1 MSQNLVDFFFFEFL
15 FRSKQGCFG
24 YFFLKKK
31 IRSTGLTL
39 LTHDYGLAPIDLQ
52 VEF

>member
-1 MSQNLVDFFFFEFL
+1 MSQNLVDFFEFL

-24 YFFLKKK
+24 YFLKKK
-31 IRSTGLTL
+31 IKSTELTL

>member
-24 YFFLKKK
+24 YFFLKKN
-31 IRSTGLTL
+31 
-39 LTHDYGLAPIDLQ
+39 Q
-52 VEF
+52 VNRVDPPYP